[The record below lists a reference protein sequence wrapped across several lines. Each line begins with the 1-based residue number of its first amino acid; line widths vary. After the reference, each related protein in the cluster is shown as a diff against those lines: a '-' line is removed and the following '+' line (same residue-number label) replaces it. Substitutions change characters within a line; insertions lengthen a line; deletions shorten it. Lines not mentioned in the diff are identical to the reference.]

1 MSHRKLKYPPLGT
14 NSKIWYSLKYLNAN
28 GREKCKPCVSISL
41 DQDSVVSQFSQVL
54 ANLGSGETLWRQ
66 EMWGWC
72 KIQVSEMVW
81 GCLVL
86 YFVLDFLWRSIFWH
100 KTCTL
105 FSCPTSVT
113 MDMEKGVLKK
123 QTTVRFEV
131 RDSEE
136 TENEEHHE
144 KRWPPSV
151 PWSPTY
157 LSSYTNLHV
166 DQLAGQ
172 GWPQDFFISVGHII
186 NILPIRVVVDP
197 PPLSLI
203 LFSLILIQLQKG

>member
-86 YFVLDFLWRSIFWH
+86 YFVLDFLWRNIFRY
-100 KTCTL
+100 KTHIPCL
-105 FSCPTSVT
+105 LPNLHGGSGHGGRGLEEAEHEWILRLWIVKKLW
-113 MDMEKGVLKK
+113 EKY
-123 QTTVRFEV
+123 
-131 RDSEE
+131 
-136 TENEEHHE
+136 HE
-144 KRWPPSV
+144 KWQPPPV
-151 PWSPTY
+151 PWVPTY
-157 LSSYTNLHV
+157 LHASS
-166 DQLAGQ
+166 
-172 GWPQDFFISVGHII
+172 S
-186 NILPIRVVVDP
+186 R
-197 PPLSLI
+197 
-203 LFSLILIQLQKG
+203 